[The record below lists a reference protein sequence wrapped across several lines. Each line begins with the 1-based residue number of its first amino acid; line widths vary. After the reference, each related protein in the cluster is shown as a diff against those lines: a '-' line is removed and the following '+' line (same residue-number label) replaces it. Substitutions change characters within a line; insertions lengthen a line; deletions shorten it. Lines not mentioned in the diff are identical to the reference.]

1 MEKHAEEWEE
11 KNWKIITNK
20 FGGFEKNTYIC
31 KVIIKQNTM
40 TREEFNLFVN
50 CIKAEVRKDLKKH
63 LPKHVEPVI
72 SVTFLEGKPNPLIK
86 TALVC
91 MN

>member
-1 MEKHAEEWEE
+1 
-11 KNWKIITNK
+11 
-20 FGGFEKNTYIC
+20 
-31 KVIIKQNTM
+31 M

>member
-1 MEKHAEEWEE
+1 MS
-11 KNWKIITNK
+11 
-20 FGGFEKNTYIC
+20 
-31 KVIIKQNTM
+31 
-40 TREEFNLFVN
+40 REEFNLFVN

-63 LPKHVEPVI
+63 LPKHIEPVI
-72 SVTFLEGKPNPLIK
+72 SVTFLEGKPNPQIK